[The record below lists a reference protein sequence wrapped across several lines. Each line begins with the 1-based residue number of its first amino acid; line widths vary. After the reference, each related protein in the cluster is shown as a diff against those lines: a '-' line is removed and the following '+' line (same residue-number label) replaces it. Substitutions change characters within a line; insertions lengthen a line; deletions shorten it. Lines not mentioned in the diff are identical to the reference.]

1 MANTKAFAEVKH
13 VVYPRN
19 KYRIGYLRK
28 MENKILFRSLDPKF
42 SDMLVRDMTPELFQ
56 QIKQDTEFLETY
68 SFIRKSEVDPK
79 YPELHFFKAEFLT
92 WNSNEVFP
100 YCKLTEVLGHIFD
113 EANYRKI
120 IMLNQGISEE
130 MYPYAAT

>member
-1 MANTKAFAEVKH
+1 M
-13 VVYPRN
+13 
-19 KYRIGYLRK
+19 
-28 MENKILFRSLDPKF
+28 
-42 SDMLVRDMTPELFQ
+42 
-56 QIKQDTEFLETY
+56 
-68 SFIRKSEVDPK
+68 DPK

-92 WNSNEVFP
+92 WNNNEIFP

-113 EANYRKI
+113 EGNYRKV